1 MGAYPRTG
9 LGLKQNPE
17 LQKQFLDVKKQN
29 MQKNFLAFLLLIGTG
44 AAPLL
49 HAQQRNEIMDGIA
62 AVVNEDIVTISQ
74 LRELTLSREMAM
86 REMFSGDNLASEV
99 KKMRESALQDLIDRQ
114 LILQEFRKK
123 EFSIPEH
130 VINDRIQTIILQE
143 FGGDRQA
150 FIRTLQAQGYSL
162 NRFRELEREKIIVQ
176 AMRQANTKQDFIITP
191 KQVQAFYERNKGSY
205 TTPEEIRLR
214 MIVLRDG
221 PGDSLLDSDLPIQ
234 GDKRAMAQEIREKL
248 VSGADFSRMAA
259 MYSEDATT
267 ADIGGDWG
275 WIRRDTL
282 NEQLTRAAFS
292 LGSGQVSP
300 VVQLGDSYYILL
312 VEERKPARV
321 KPLAE
326 VKEQI
331 EMNLMQEERARAQER
346 WLETLRQN
354 AFIRILA

>member
-1 MGAYPRTG
+1 MHPASNLRIITRLQDAA
-9 LGLKQNPE
+9 LGVKSMPMRETSLF
-17 LQKQFLDVKKQN
+17 FL
-29 MQKNFLAFLLLIGTG
+29 LAFGLLALL
-44 AAPLL
+44 PLQ
-49 HAQQRNEIMDGIA
+49 AQQRNEIMDGIA
-62 AVVNEDIVTISQ
+62 AVVNSDIVTISQ

-86 REMFSGDNLASEV
+86 REIFSGEDLTREV
-99 KKMRESALQDLIDRQ
+99 AKMRESAIQDLIDRQ
-114 LILQEFRKK
+114 LIIQEFRKR
-123 EFSIPEH
+123 EFSIPDH

-191 KQVQAFYERNKGSY
+191 KQVQAFYDRNKGSY

-221 PGDSLLDSDLPIQ
+221 PSDSLQDGDLPIQ

-248 VSGADFSRMAA
+248 INGADFARMAA
-259 MYSEDATT
+259 MYSEDPTT
-267 ADIGGDWG
+267 AETGGDWG
-275 WIRRDTL
+275 WIQRDTL
-282 NEQLTRAAFS
+282 NDQLTRAAFG

-321 KPLAE
+321 KPMAE

-331 EMNLMQEERARAQER
+331 EMNLLQEERAKAQER

-354 AFIRILA
+354 AFIRILT